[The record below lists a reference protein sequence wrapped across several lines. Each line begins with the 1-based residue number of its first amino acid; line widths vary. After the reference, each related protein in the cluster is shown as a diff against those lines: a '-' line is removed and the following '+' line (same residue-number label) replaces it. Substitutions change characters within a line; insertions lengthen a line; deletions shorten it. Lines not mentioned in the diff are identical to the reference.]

1 MGDVLS
7 LIEKAEQAI
16 DEKKAR
22 ELEEKLKKQQFNFND
37 FLDQMEQMKKMG
49 PLQNLL
55 GLIPGI
61 DAKALEGASIDE
73 RKMAQV
79 EAIIK
84 SMTNAERENPQILNS
99 SRKRR
104 IAAGS
109 GTNIAQ
115 VNMLVKQFEQM
126 QKMFKQFGSMKK
138 KGSFRKKRFPFA

>member
-1 MGDVLS
+1 
-7 LIEKAEQAI
+7 
-16 DEKKAR
+16 
-22 ELEEKLKKQQFNFND
+22 
-37 FLDQMEQMKKMG
+37 MG
-49 PLQNLL
+49 PLQRSF
-55 GLIPGI
+55 GAYPGI